1 MSRLKGKKAIYLIA
15 LIGNFVVF
23 FLLYAV
29 GVNLNALVTFI
40 IYGLVT
46 AGFVF
51 SYLIYN
57 RGLSR
62 LRVTPDMCPP
72 EWPEDKKLEFV
83 ADGKRR
89 LEKSKWMLTVI
100 IPLIAIYGY
109 EVVDQFVIPTVKSFF
124 V

>member
-1 MSRLKGKKAIYLIA
+1 MSRLKGKKAIYLID

-89 LEKSKWMLTVI
+89 LERSKWMLTVI

>member
-72 EWPEDKKLEFV
+72 DWPEDKKLEFV

-89 LEKSKWMLTVI
+89 LERSKWMLTVI

>member
-40 IYGLVT
+40 IYGLAT

-89 LEKSKWMLTVI
+89 LERSKWMLTVI

-109 EVVDQFVIPTVKSFF
+109 EVVDQFVIPAVKSFF

>member
-1 MSRLKGKKAIYLIA
+1 MNRLKGKKAIYLIA

-89 LEKSKWMLTVI
+89 LERSKWMLTVI

>member
-57 RGLSR
+57 HGLSR

-89 LEKSKWMLTVI
+89 LERSKWMLTVI

>member
-89 LEKSKWMLTVI
+89 LERSKWMLTVI

>member
-1 MSRLKGKKAIYLIA
+1 LSRLKGKKAIYLIA

-89 LEKSKWMLTVI
+89 LERSKWMLTVI

>member
-46 AGFVF
+46 VGFVF

-89 LEKSKWMLTVI
+89 LERSKWMLTVI

>member
-1 MSRLKGKKAIYLIA
+1 MKDKKKVRATYLIA
-15 LIGNFVVF
+15 LVGNFIVF

-40 IYGLVT
+40 IYGIVT

-72 EWPEDKKLEFV
+72 EWDEQKKLDFV

-109 EVVDQFVIPTVKSFF
+109 EVIDQFVIPTVKSFF

>member
-62 LRVTPDMCPP
+62 LRVNPDMCPP

-89 LEKSKWMLTVI
+89 LERSKWMLTVI

>member
-1 MSRLKGKKAIYLIA
+1 MSGVKNRKAVYIIA
-15 LIGNFVVF
+15 LIGNFVLF
-23 FLLYAV
+23 FLLYAL
-29 GVNLNALVTFI
+29 GINFNALVTFI
-40 IYGLVT
+40 IYGIVT

-89 LEKSKWMLTVI
+89 IEKSKWMLTVI

-109 EVVDQFVIPTVKSFF
+109 EVVDQFIIPAMKAFF
-124 V
+124 A

>member
-72 EWPEDKKLEFV
+72 EWSEDKKLEFV

-89 LEKSKWMLTVI
+89 LERSKWMLTVI

>member
-1 MSRLKGKKAIYLIA
+1 MNRLKGKKAIYLIA

-72 EWPEDKKLEFV
+72 EWPEDKKIEFV

-89 LEKSKWMLTVI
+89 LERSKWMLTVI

>member
-46 AGFVF
+46 TGFVF

-89 LEKSKWMLTVI
+89 LERSKWMLTVI

>member
-23 FLLYAV
+23 FLIYSV
-29 GVNLNALVTFI
+29 GVNHNALVTFI

-89 LEKSKWMLTVI
+89 LERSKWMLTVI

>member
-1 MSRLKGKKAIYLIA
+1 MSRLKGKKVIYLIA

-89 LEKSKWMLTVI
+89 LERSKWMLTVI